1 MDTIEYVKQFPVKKF
16 LQSEVLLQKGDEL
29 TKLLVIREGF
39 IKITS
44 ISDTGSERLL
54 WIAGRYDVI
63 PTEQLFSTRAK
74 VRYFYTGLTNGS
86 CYVIDKQDFV
96 RTALATPQIMTD
108 IAKSMSSHYDEFL
121 QLIDAVDAASV
132 KEKLLRT
139 LLYLSERV
147 SGNST
152 VDLYELGLRLT
163 HQDLASMIGST
174 RETTSLSLIQL
185 RKQGLVDY
193 SRKKFTIHADAIAE
207 HLDEL

>member
-1 MDTIEYVKQFPVKKF
+1 MDTIEYVKQFPVREF
-16 LQSEVLLQKGDEL
+16 LQSEVLLQKGDDL
-29 TKLLVIREGF
+29 TKLFVIRDGF

-44 ISDTGSERLL
+44 ISDTGTERLL

-63 PTEQLFSTRAK
+63 PTEQLFSTSAK

-86 CYVIDKQDFV
+86 CYIIDKKDFV
-96 RTALATPQIMTD
+96 KTAQESTRIMTD
-108 IAKSMSSHYDEFL
+108 IAKSMSNHYDEFL

-147 SGNST
+147 SGSAQ
-152 VDLYELGLRLT
+152 VDLYEMGLRLT

-174 RETTSLSLIQL
+174 RETTSLSLVQL
-185 RKQGLVDY
+185 RKEGLINY
-193 SRKKFTIHADAIAE
+193 SRKHFIIHADSISAY
-207 HLDEL
+207 LDEL